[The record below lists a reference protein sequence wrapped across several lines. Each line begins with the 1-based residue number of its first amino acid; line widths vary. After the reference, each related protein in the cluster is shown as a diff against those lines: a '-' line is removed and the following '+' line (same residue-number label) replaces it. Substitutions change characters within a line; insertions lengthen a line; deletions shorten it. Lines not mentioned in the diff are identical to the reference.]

1 MASSPTFGLI
11 IPSRPVITNPEIISA
26 TQIAFSFSS
35 TPSFSHIIV
44 FLVPGVALPEGT
56 LASIYLQL
64 PGFDSFRFLGAIG
77 NDKQSAIFKVSGA
90 SKAQGT
96 GASDLS
102 NGGVMMEEEMSDV
115 DATTIA
121 ADSIPSQV
129 PTGNVVLGISIEPAE
144 AVTAQLTAL
153 RSQKSAPSTAL
164 VLNNGSQQRPSQV
177 STKVLAQRIIKNA
190 FNFLASFAAPAGAGG
205 EEVVSMKSFQEWW
218 SKFERRIDN
227 DPTFLERGDE
237 N

>member
-11 IPSRPVITNPEIISA
+11 IPSRPVLTDPEIISA
-26 TQIAFSFSS
+26 TQIAFSFPS

-44 FLVPGVALPEGT
+44 FLAPGVALPQGT

-77 NDKQSAIFKVSGA
+77 NDKQSAIFKVTSA
-90 SKAQGT
+90 NKAQST
-96 GASDLS
+96 GVEDLS
-102 NGGVMMEEEMSDV
+102 NGGMVMEEEMSDV
-115 DATTIA
+115 DVTTAA
-121 ADSIPSQV
+121 ADINSSKAQ
-129 PTGNVVLGISIEPAE
+129 TGNVVLGISIEPAE

-153 RSQKSAPSTAL
+153 RSQNSASSTAL
-164 VLNNGSQQRPSQV
+164 VLNRSQQPTPQV

-205 EEVVSMKSFQEWW
+205 EEVVSMKSFQDWW
-218 SKFERRIDN
+218 NKFETRVAN
-227 DPTFLERGDE
+227 DPSFLERGYDY
-237 N
+237 